1 VTNTSTGLR
10 ERIRLAFDRAV
21 TPLTDM
27 LVSFGVSA
35 NAVTTIGTLVLGGAA
50 VAYAT
55 GAVPVGGGLLIL
67 SGALDMLDG
76 ALARRNPDDTR
87 FGAFY
92 DSTLDRIGEGALF
105 SGLTLFFLNGGVPA
119 PLVEWAVIAALVA
132 LSSGMVV
139 SYVRARAE
147 SLGFECRVGVLQRA
161 ERMLGLGVPSLLYGL
176 FDTNPGGW
184 LLFSIVTILAIL
196 GVVTVVQRIVHV
208 HKSAV
213 LAAGPRPVRAGAD
226 LLLKGRSGD

>member
-1 VTNTSTGLR
+1 MR

-21 TPLTDM
+21 SPLSDALLSM
-27 LVSFGVSA
+27 GVSA
-35 NAVTTIGTLVLGGAA
+35 NAVTTIGTLVLVGSG
-50 VAYAT
+50 VAYAA

-76 ALARRNPDDTR
+76 ALARRSPDQTG

-92 DSTLDRIGEGALF
+92 DSTLDRIGEAALF
-105 SGLTLFFLNGGVPA
+105 SGLTRFFLSGGVP
-119 PLVEWAVIAALVA
+119 PSLVAWAVLASLVA
-132 LSSGMVV
+132 LSAGMVV
-139 SYVRARAE
+139 SYIRARAE

-213 LAAGPRPVRAGAD
+213 LAAGPSSVGASAD

>member
-1 VTNTSTGLR
+1 VTALR
-10 ERIRLAFDRAV
+10 ERLRLAFDRAV
-21 TPLTDM
+21 SPFTDW
-27 LVSFGVSA
+27 LFAVGVTA
-35 NAVTTIGTLVLGGAA
+35 NAVTTVGTLVLVASG

-76 ALARRNPDDTR
+76 ALARKSPGDMR

-92 DSTLDRIGEGALF
+92 DSTLDRIGEAALF
-105 SGLTLFFLNGGVPA
+105 SGITFFFLQGGVP
-119 PLVEWAVIAALVA
+119 PTLVVWAVLVSLVA
-132 LSSGMVV
+132 LTAGMVV

-161 ERMLGLGVPSLLYGL
+161 ERMLGLGLPSLLYGV
-176 FDTNPGGW
+176 FGEGPGGW
-184 LLFSIVTILAIL
+184 LLFSIVTALALL
-196 GVVTVVQRIVHV
+196 GIITVAQRILHV
-208 HKSAV
+208 YRSAA
-213 LAAGPRPVRAGAD
+213 LAKGPEPRRAAAQD